1 MNGIYTKY
9 TTFNEI
15 KITTIFFNWRFIDLI
30 NYRHLRMTSFFYF
43 LLLFLF
49 SISMAMERDP
59 LIQSF
64 MKYTNTPLS
73 MVNDIDLEKEFSV
86 YYSITY

>member
-1 MNGIYTKY
+1 
-9 TTFNEI
+9 
-15 KITTIFFNWRFIDLI
+15 
-30 NYRHLRMTSFFYF
+30 MTSFFYF

-49 SISMAMERDP
+49 SISVAMERDP

-64 MKYTNTPLS
+64 MEYTNTPLS

>member
-1 MNGIYTKY
+1 
-9 TTFNEI
+9 
-15 KITTIFFNWRFIDLI
+15 
-30 NYRHLRMTSFFYF
+30 
-43 LLLFLF
+43 
-49 SISMAMERDP
+49 MAMERDP

-86 YYSITY
+86 YYSIAY